1 VTETGGAVDSE
12 LSHSTPAEFPKLL
25 QHVDSSLVTPHPN
38 HYRISTEVAILEAS
52 TYILVVSS
60 LFKNNTDMISDIS
73 GKSTA
78 RGIGQRFF
86 ITVQTNYYKLE
97 TGRLMLVNK

>member
-1 VTETGGAVDSE
+1 
-12 LSHSTPAEFPKLL
+12 
-25 QHVDSSLVTPHPN
+25 
-38 HYRISTEVAILEAS
+38 
-52 TYILVVSS
+52 
-60 LFKNNTDMISDIS
+60 MISDIS